1 MQLKIIEYNIQN
13 GFCNEMGY
21 PYLLQNERLN
31 AVANILE
38 KENPDIL
45 ILTEAY
51 FWQFAKTSKLKNFK
65 KLFAKLYNFYAPA
78 HYNFRWA
85 PIILSKLP
93 VISYESSQS
102 KFFLNFLRAK
112 IKIKNKIL
120 TIDVFHPHPKTTE
133 EQKLDFIKE
142 NVLEIN
148 NYIFTGDLNTL
159 SPEDDY
165 DKNKLIKSFKI
176 FMGNKAEE
184 KVKDMLKCKAV
195 KFILDKDLLDTY
207 KFKNKIFDFTV
218 PTDLRSKNK
227 NSGIRIDYIFCSKD
241 FKILDSGI
249 VNLPTPRVCLL
260 ANPSADGV
268 GHQKK
273 LTNFN

>member
-165 DKNKLIKSFKI
+165 DKNKLIGMGWI
-176 FMGNKAEE
+176 FPRQTLLRRQAVVE
-184 KVKDMLKCKAV
+184 DMIVDESQRGKGL
-195 KFILDKDLLDTY
+195 
-207 KFKNKIFDFTV
+207 
-218 PTDLRSKNK
+218 
-227 NSGIRIDYIFCSKD
+227 GE
-241 FKILDSGI
+241 KILRDLIKWAKKEGI
-249 VNLPTPRVCLL
+249 EVIELTTNPKRLAANALYKKVGFKLHETNHYLLNLR
-260 ANPSADGV
+260 
-268 GHQKK
+268 
-273 LTNFN
+273 

>member
-1 MQLKIIEYNIQN
+1 
-13 GFCNEMGY
+13 
-21 PYLLQNERLN
+21 
-31 AVANILE
+31 
-38 KENPDIL
+38 
-45 ILTEAY
+45 
-51 FWQFAKTSKLKNFK
+51 
-65 KLFAKLYNFYAPA
+65 
-78 HYNFRWA
+78 
-85 PIILSKLP
+85 
-93 VISYESSQS
+93 
-102 KFFLNFLRAK
+102 
-112 IKIKNKIL
+112 
-120 TIDVFHPHPKTTE
+120 
-133 EQKLDFIKE
+133 
-142 NVLEIN
+142 
-148 NYIFTGDLNTL
+148 
-159 SPEDDY
+159 
-165 DKNKLIKSFKI
+165 
-176 FMGNKAEE
+176 
-184 KVKDMLKCKAV
+184 MLKCKAV